1 MDKEQIEQIQL
12 CTNET
17 TLQLIKQMKTSQE
30 TFRKILS
37 TMIISITI
45 AVVVLCGTV
54 IYIFNNFEIQGTETT
69 QTVEGD
75 SAEIING
82 NQYKDSA
89 THNQGENVKKDA
101 EKQQQK

>member
-17 TLQLIKQMKTSQE
+17 TLELIKQMKSSQE

-37 TMIISITI
+37 TMIISITV
-45 AVVVLCGTV
+45 AVVVLCGSV
-54 IYIFNNFEIQGTETT
+54 IYIFNNFEITGSETT

-89 THNQGENVKKDA
+89 THNQGENIKKDA
-101 EKQQQK
+101 DKQQQK